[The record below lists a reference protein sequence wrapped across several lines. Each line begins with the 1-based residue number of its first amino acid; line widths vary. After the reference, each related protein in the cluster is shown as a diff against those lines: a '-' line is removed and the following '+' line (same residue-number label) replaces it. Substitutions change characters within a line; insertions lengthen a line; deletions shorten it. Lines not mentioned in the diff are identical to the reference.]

1 MIVCKNPFVKTGVV
15 HGCGQC
21 LPCRVLK
28 RRTWAAR
35 LKLEA
40 LCHKESC
47 FSTLTYDPNSLPTS
61 ISRSGGHEIPTLK
74 PLDLQLWLKRLR
86 EAHQPL
92 KLRFFAVGE
101 YGDETHRPH
110 YHVVLFGFRGCARG
124 RTRRKFGTNNPDPLN
139 CCDRCRLV
147 ASTWPSGNIELGEF
161 NTKTAAYVASY
172 TVKKLTGWDDPRLDG
187 QHPEF
192 ARMSL
197 KPGIGA
203 DSLWEYAHSLLHFN
217 LDQQLDDV
225 PNAWRSGTDLL
236 PLGRYLRGKLR
247 EKIGKDKK
255 APQETINQLSE
266 EMRPLREAAFN
277 ASLPLKQ
284 LVIESGFQ
292 KALDLETRMKMRKK
306 GKPL

>member
-1 MIVCKNPFVKTGVV
+1 MDETATGQAETSSHFRIQSPILRRSLVCVIVNPAVAVV
-15 HGCGQC
+15 AAPTPVAVALAALVVSKSGSVCDRLQKPVRENWRC
-21 LPCRVLK
+21 PRL
-28 RRTWAAR
+28 WAMPS
-35 LKLEA
+35 LSSTQTPHLGGTFKLEA

-225 PNAWRSGTDLL
+225 PN
-236 PLGRYLRGKLR
+236 
-247 EKIGKDKK
+247 
-255 APQETINQLSE
+255 LS
-266 EMRPLREAAFN
+266 L
-277 ASLPLKQ
+277 
-284 LVIESGFQ
+284 IHI
-292 KALDLETRMKMRKK
+292 
-306 GKPL
+306 